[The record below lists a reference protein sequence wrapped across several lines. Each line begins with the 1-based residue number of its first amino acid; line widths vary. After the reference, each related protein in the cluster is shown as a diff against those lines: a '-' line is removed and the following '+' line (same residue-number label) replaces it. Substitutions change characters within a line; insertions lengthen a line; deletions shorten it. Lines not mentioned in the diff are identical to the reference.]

1 MAIELFGFSIGR
13 IDKDAKKKKSFS
25 LPEPEDGALEIGPT
39 GTAYGTYVDLEGFAK
54 NELELI
60 KKYRDMA
67 SFPECDQAIDDIINE
82 AVVVNREES
91 PISISLEKSNLS
103 ADIKDKIQIEFKEI
117 VRLLDFRKVGYELLK
132 KWYVDGRMY
141 FQIIIDTKN
150 PKRGIL
156 ELRPIDP
163 LKIKK
168 VRQPKIK
175 QGAKGPELDTSEF
188 QEYYLFNEMG
198 ITHSAGGQTIQISA
212 DTVSYVHSG
221 ILDPEKKLVLGHL
234 HKAIKPL
241 NQLRMIEDAV
251 VIYRISRAP
260 ERRIFYID
268 VGNLPKVKAEQYLR
282 DIMNKYKNKLVYDS
296 QTGDIKDDRKHMSM
310 LEDYWLPRREG
321 GRGTEISTLPAGENL
336 GEFADVEYF
345 KTKLYKALN
354 VPPSRLEQDSGFIL
368 GRAEEISRD
377 EVKFTRFIER
387 LRNRFQMAFDDL
399 LEKQLILKG
408 IIASS
413 DWKLIKNELIYEW
426 QSDSHFMELK
436 DSQMMKERLSILV
449 QDMGYRE
456 DVVGKF
462 FSMEYINKHILKLSQ
477 EEIDEIKQQIETEK
491 MENQPAEGEESQ
503 DQWSEFDPSDGK
515 PDLKVIS
522 G

>member
-268 VGNLPKVKAEQYLR
+268 VGNLPQVKAEQ
-282 DIMNKYKNKLVYDS
+282 
-296 QTGDIKDDRKHMSM
+296 
-310 LEDYWLPRREG
+310 
-321 GRGTEISTLPAGENL
+321 
-336 GEFADVEYF
+336 
-345 KTKLYKALN
+345 
-354 VPPSRLEQDSGFIL
+354 
-368 GRAEEISRD
+368 
-377 EVKFTRFIER
+377 
-387 LRNRFQMAFDDL
+387 
-399 LEKQLILKG
+399 
-408 IIASS
+408 
-413 DWKLIKNELIYEW
+413 
-426 QSDSHFMELK
+426 
-436 DSQMMKERLSILV
+436 
-449 QDMGYRE
+449 
-456 DVVGKF
+456 
-462 FSMEYINKHILKLSQ
+462 
-477 EEIDEIKQQIETEK
+477 
-491 MENQPAEGEESQ
+491 
-503 DQWSEFDPSDGK
+503 
-515 PDLKVIS
+515 
-522 G
+522 